1 MNIYVEDNSKNMK
14 DESFQKNYRND
25 VYVKIDNNF
34 YNLSI
39 ITIARLKEEV
49 EESFENEIVFCMP
62 NNLIIV
68 KEVTNDCII
77 DSIKVL
83 YHKNYFS
90 GCKECE
96 INDNK
101 IIYNLSEEVKKVYKK
116 NNFDIS
122 FPINKLEQ
130 IFKRKSM
137 LDYKKILIT

>member
-122 FPINKLEQ
+122 LA
-130 IFKRKSM
+130 
-137 LDYKKILIT
+137 

>member
-1 MNIYVEDNSKNMK
+1 MNIYVEDNSKNMQ

-39 ITIARLKEEV
+39 ITIARLKQEV
-49 EESFENEIVFCMP
+49 EESFENEIV
-62 NNLIIV
+62 LIIV

-83 YHKNYFS
+83 YKKNYFF
-90 GCKECE
+90 GCKECV
-96 INDNK
+96 INDNN

-122 FPINKLEQ
+122 FPINKLKQ
-130 IFKRKSM
+130 I
-137 LDYKKILIT
+137 L

>member
-1 MNIYVEDNSKNMK
+1 MNIYVEDNSKNMQ
-14 DESFQKNYRND
+14 DESLQKNYRND
-25 VYVKIDNNF
+25 VYVKIDNKF

-49 EESFENEIVFCMP
+49 EESFENEIVFCTP
-62 NNLIIV
+62 NNVIIV

-96 INDNK
+96 INDKN
-101 IIYNLSEEVKKVYKK
+101 IVYNLSEAVKKVYKK

-130 IFKRKSM
+130 I
-137 LDYKKILIT
+137 L

>member
-1 MNIYVEDNSKNMK
+1 
-14 DESFQKNYRND
+14 
-25 VYVKIDNNF
+25 
-34 YNLSI
+34 
-39 ITIARLKEEV
+39 
-49 EESFENEIVFCMP
+49 MP

-130 IFKRKSM
+130 IF
-137 LDYKKILIT
+137 

>member
-1 MNIYVEDNSKNMK
+1 MNIYVEDNSKNMQ

-25 VYVKIDNNF
+25 VYVKIDNKF
-34 YNLSI
+34 YNVSI
-39 ITIARLKEEV
+39 ITINRLKDEV
-49 EESFENEIVFCMP
+49 KETFKNESVYCTP

-96 INDNK
+96 VDNNQ
-101 IIYNLSEEVKKVYKK
+101 IIYNLSEEVKKVYKN

-130 IFKRKSM
+130 IF
-137 LDYKKILIT
+137 

>member
-68 KEVTNDCII
+68 KEVTNDCIKFYTI
-77 DSIKVL
+77 RIIFQDV
-83 YHKNYFS
+83 KNV
-90 GCKECE
+90 KLM
-96 INDNK
+96 
-101 IIYNLSEEVKKVYKK
+101 II
-116 NNFDIS
+116 
-122 FPINKLEQ
+122 
-130 IFKRKSM
+130 R
-137 LDYKKILIT
+137 

>member
-130 IFKRKSM
+130 IF
-137 LDYKKILIT
+137 

>member
-101 IIYNLSEEVKKVYKK
+101 IIYNLSEEVKKMYKK

-130 IFKRKSM
+130 IF
-137 LDYKKILIT
+137 

>member
-39 ITIARLKEEV
+39 ITIARLKDEV
-49 EESFENEIVFCMP
+49 EESFEDGIVFCTP

-96 INDNK
+96 VDNNQ
-101 IIYNLSEEVKKVYKK
+101 IIYNLSEEVKKVYKN

-130 IFKRKSM
+130 IF
-137 LDYKKILIT
+137 

>member
-25 VYVKIDNNF
+25 VYVKIDNTF

-101 IIYNLSEEVKKVYKK
+101 IIYNLSEEVKEVYKK

-130 IFKRKSM
+130 IF
-137 LDYKKILIT
+137 

>member
-68 KEVTNDCII
+68 KEVANDCII

-130 IFKRKSM
+130 IF
-137 LDYKKILIT
+137 

>member
-25 VYVKIDNNF
+25 VYVKIENNF

-49 EESFENEIVFCMP
+49 EESFEDGIVFCTP

-96 INDNK
+96 VDNNQ
-101 IIYNLSEEVKKVYKK
+101 IIYNLSEEVKKVYKN

-130 IFKRKSM
+130 IF
-137 LDYKKILIT
+137 

>member
-14 DESFQKNYRND
+14 DESFQKNYRYD
-25 VYVKIDNNF
+25 VYVKIENNF

-49 EESFENEIVFCMP
+49 EESFEDGIVFCTP

-96 INDNK
+96 VDNNQ
-101 IIYNLSEEVKKVYKK
+101 IIYNLSEEVKKVYKN

-130 IFKRKSM
+130 IF
-137 LDYKKILIT
+137 

>member
-39 ITIARLKEEV
+39 ITITRLKEEV

-130 IFKRKSM
+130 IF
-137 LDYKKILIT
+137 

>member
-83 YHKNYFS
+83 YNKNYFS

-130 IFKRKSM
+130 IF
-137 LDYKKILIT
+137 